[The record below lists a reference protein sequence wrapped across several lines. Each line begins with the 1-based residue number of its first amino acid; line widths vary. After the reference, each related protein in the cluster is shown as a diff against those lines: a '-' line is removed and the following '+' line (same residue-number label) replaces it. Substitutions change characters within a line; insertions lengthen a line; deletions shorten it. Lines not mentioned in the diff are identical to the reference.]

1 MRCLDIRQTLLT
13 SSIRTVRRICIFI
26 SGLKRLSKNMRYLRI
41 FEAFIK
47 FGKTHVLSEFL
58 KKDFDKDATA
68 KLVNSNN
75 DYNGD
80 NSGFCI
86 QNPAF

>member
-1 MRCLDIRQTLLT
+1 M
-13 SSIRTVRRICIFI
+13 S
-26 SGLKRLSKNMRYLRI
+26 YLRI

-47 FGKTHVLSEFL
+47 FRKTHVLSKFL

-68 KLVNSNN
+68 KLINSNSN
-75 DYNGD
+75 YNGD
-80 NSGFCI
+80 NSGFYT